1 MVSTNHV
8 CVPEVYPTGEGQ
20 GSVKCDLDGK
30 FLAPGEVE
38 GEGNGFE
45 ATLNLARPDGG
56 VSLEEGDFQ
65 PSLIARDRV
74 KLSSKDCRSLG
85 WRER

>member
-20 GSVKCDLDGK
+20 GSVKCDLDGN

-38 GEGNGFE
+38 GEGNGLE
-45 ATLNLARPDGG
+45 ALLNLARPDGG
-56 VSLEEGDFQ
+56 LSMEEGDFQ
-65 PSLIARDRV
+65 LSLIAKDRM
-74 KLSSKDCRSLG
+74 KLSSKDCRFLG
-85 WRER
+85 WRKR

>member
-8 CVPEVYPTGEGQ
+8 CVPQVYPTREGQ

-38 GEGNGFE
+38 GEGNGLE
-45 ATLNLARPDGG
+45 ATLNLARPDWG
-56 VSLEEGDFQ
+56 VSMEEGDFQ
-65 PSLIARDRV
+65 LSLIARNRM
-74 KLSSKDCRSLG
+74 KLSSKDCRPLR
-85 WRER
+85 WR